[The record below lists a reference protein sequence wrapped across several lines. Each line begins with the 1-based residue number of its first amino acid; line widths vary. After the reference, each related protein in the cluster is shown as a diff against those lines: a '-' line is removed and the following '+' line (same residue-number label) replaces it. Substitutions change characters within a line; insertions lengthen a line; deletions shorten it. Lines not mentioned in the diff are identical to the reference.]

1 VVVLTDLS
9 GELGGMNLT
18 HAGNPYHLVG
28 DAWVSTGQ
36 TFASQSG
43 VIIKADGYFKITVN
57 GIIQIDG
64 TLLTSNQA
72 VPAPGNWFGF
82 DIQSWNANSYIK
94 NGSAILYATYGLKFK
109 MGVLG

>member
-1 VVVLTDLS
+1 MVALTNIS
-9 GELGGMNLT
+9 GELGGMTLT

-28 DAWVSTGQ
+28 NAWVSTGL

-57 GIIQIDG
+57 GIIQIVG
-64 TLLTSNQA
+64 TEMTSNQA
-72 VPAPGNWFGF
+72 VPAKGDWFGL
-82 DIQSWNANSYIK
+82 DIQNWDPNSYI
-94 NGSAILYATYGLKFK
+94 NGGSIIHYATYGAKFK